1 MNTFLSVLSSIGI
14 AILAMV
20 VLYVL
25 NFQILGKS
33 KAIKYGND
41 GYHYR
46 ITARHYSKAM
56 IFLFIEM
63 FIILV
68 ILMTKSSLNAKLSN
82 ALGISML
89 ITVAAIIVT
98 FILNSR
104 LKSLLKDFNEKE
116 INERNE
122 EARLLAFDAKEDEYS
137 IPGFIIM
144 TITDGVLITV
154 LLSLLKII

>member
-25 NFQILGKS
+25 NFKILGKS

-41 GYHYR
+41 GYNYR
-46 ITARHYSKAM
+46 ITAPHYSKAM